1 MVPARAPPALLAPIP
16 ILLSLPPPSR
26 LGIGGIYCWEP
37 GVHHES
43 SARASTGVIPVG
55 GTLDLGGLPTVDT
68 LRVRRARPAAAI
80 DTELARALHVLFTSL
95 AMSFATCPDRGAT
108 IAVAKPI
115 AALVIGRARSLGHIH
130 RPSSLRTIIQ
140 DGLVLRRGLQAYISR
155 ITFGVKYAGPQSLR
169 RRRHPRR
176 RRTRCIVGRR
186 WRCCG
191 PWQSAGAWIH
201 CHRMRDTT
209 PSRRLLAR

>member
-37 GVHHES
+37 GDHHES
-43 SARASTGVIPVG
+43 SARASTDVIPVG
-55 GTLDLGGLPTVDT
+55 GTLDLGGLPTVHT

-80 DTELARALHVLFTSL
+80 DTEVPTLHVLFTSL

-115 AALVIGRARSLGHIH
+115 AALVIGRARSIGHIH

-140 DGLVLRRGLQAYISR
+140 DGLVLGRGLQASISL
-155 ITFGVKYAGPQSLR
+155 INFGVQQEGPRSRR

-176 RRTRCIVGRR
+176 RRMRCIVGRSR
-186 WRCCG
+186 RCRG
-191 PWQSAGAWIH
+191 PWQSARAWIH
-201 CHRMRDTT
+201 VYRMRDTT